1 MITRVLHELEE
12 RAQRHRDRES
22 ACARCLGAGA
32 WTLDEGNVPCPD
44 CGAQWRPGAGVPLDL
59 TGLVLER

>member
-12 RAQRHRDRES
+12 RAQRHRDRER

-32 WTLDEGNVPCPD
+32 WTLDE

-59 TGLVLER
+59 TDGLVLER